1 MYENLGLF
9 QRLGF
14 PRSEVPEV
22 IDEFN
27 EGLQYLASTKGSSF
41 ALVGALTALLYLR
54 VFHCTFFSF
63 SFFHF
68 MVYWCGNYK
77 AF

>member
-54 VFHCTFFSF
+54 VSLYFFFF

-77 AF
+77 AC

>member
-9 QRLGF
+9 QGLGF

-54 VFHCTFFSF
+54 VFHCIFFLFFFSF
-63 SFFHF
+63 YG
-68 MVYWCGNYK
+68 VLVWK
-77 AF
+77 L